1 MRRCCDD
8 VRCRG
13 CLCGRAL
20 AGLAIAAMIV
30 TSAPGATTEHMAI
43 SATVSNFLA
52 VPPHE
57 EVAPASAVSVRVVPL
72 ELAGQPP
79 SAFGD

>member
-1 MRRCCDD
+1 MPRCCND

-30 TSAPGATTEHMAI
+30 TSAPGATPEHGSL
-43 SATVSNFLA
+43 SAA
-52 VPPHE
+52 VDSIIAAPPSDT
-57 EVAPASAVSVRVVPL
+57 ASSPAVSVRVVPL
-72 ELAGQPP
+72 ELGRHPA